1 MFQMES
7 PASKSIL
14 AEHAV
19 SPSLVPDGLPQWFAV
34 YTTPRHEK
42 HIARHFDLRGI
53 AYFLPLYQTQ
63 RKWKNGVTVSVELP
77 LFPNYIFVRIDRCRR
92 GHVLEVPGVLSIV
105 GGRHPAALPEIEIES
120 LRAGVQ
126 LRKFEPHPYLVT
138 GEKVRI
144 RTGPLAGMFGVLLRN
159 SNRCH
164 VVVTVEQVMRSVV
177 VEVESNELEFVSSA
191 SIA

>member
-1 MFQMES
+1 M
-7 PASKSIL
+7 
-14 AEHAV
+14 
-19 SPSLVPDGLPQWFAV
+19 
-34 YTTPRHEK
+34 
-42 HIARHFDLRGI
+42 
-53 AYFLPLYQTQ
+53 
-63 RKWKNGVTVSVELP
+63 
-77 LFPNYIFVRIDRCRR
+77 
-92 GHVLEVPGVLSIV
+92 
-105 GGRHPAALPEIEIES
+105 
-120 LRAGVQ
+120 RAGVQ